1 MNFLGILTAIFFSIS
16 IFFSFFCISVLFPE
30 QHQSSKYKII
40 QWKLSSRETPARINP
55 ILIAIALKIPC
66 LRSMVPIN
74 LLWTVD
80 VGLLGFKAVLIRKR
94 WMQYTNVCNSFWTWL
109 KERRPSLCGVIY
121 QGRSQVF
128 DDMFAISILYNSAR
142 VYFAKFVRIYPIFM
156 FIIFHTSKG
165 YKNTLLLY

>member
-16 IFFSFFCISVLFPE
+16 IFFSFFCINVLFPE
-30 QHQSSKYKII
+30 QQQSSKYKII

-66 LRSMVPIN
+66 LHSMVPIN

-94 WMQYTNVCNSFWTWL
+94 WMQVYVIHSEL
-109 KERRPSLCGVIY
+109 GLRKEGLPYAELYIKGVVRYLMICLLSPY
-121 QGRSQVF
+121 Y
-128 DDMFAISILYNSAR
+128 IILLESILQNS
-142 VYFAKFVRIYPIFM
+142 
-156 FIIFHTSKG
+156 
-165 YKNTLLLY
+165 